1 MEPVLFDGNGLSVQ
15 VGQNKMEKEKNP
27 AANSTALKPDDRL
40 VALSAFTQKDYNCV
54 DKDLGDLL

>member
-15 VGQNKMEKEKNP
+15 VGQDEMEKETNP
-27 AANSTALKPDDRL
+27 AADSTALKPDDGL
-40 VALSAFTQKDYNCV
+40 VALPAFAQKDYNCV